1 MRTRFPTTGE
11 VKITGTNN
19 PELIVSVHLAG
30 EWKNLTFKIDDW
42 TVLKPVPKVKK
53 S

>member
-19 PELIVSVHLAG
+19 PELIVSVYLNIYSAVFRAIS
-30 EWKNLTFKIDDW
+30 KFIY
-42 TVLKPVPKVKK
+42 VA
-53 S
+53 